1 MSIKIDNLTY
11 LINNK
16 TIIND
21 ITFDI
26 NKGEILTIIGP
37 NGAGKSTIIKLI
49 SGDIIATTGQIKYNN
64 EDLSKINIKRRAS
77 IRSVMSASKD
87 VIFNYKVRDII
98 EMAWIQPFKK
108 ENFDFI
114 SSLKKISIECNIESL
129 IDRNYLSLS
138 SGEKKR
144 VHLARALIQLYGNIE
159 KSKFLIL
166 DEPTENLDL
175 FHEKEIMNLITNK
188 KNEGYGII
196 IVLHNI
202 NLAYQFSDRIL
213 LLKNGKTIECN
224 RTKKVMTNTNLVNIY
239 QVPIFVQ
246 EDSIN
251 IKYNNT

>member
-16 TIIND
+16 KIIND

-26 NKGEILTIIGP
+26 NQGEILTIIGP

-87 VIFNYKVRDII
+87 VVFNYKVRDII

-114 SSLKKISIECNIESL
+114 SSLKK
-129 IDRNYLSLS
+129 YL
-138 SGEKKR
+138 
-144 VHLARALIQLYGNIE
+144 
-159 KSKFLIL
+159 
-166 DEPTENLDL
+166 
-175 FHEKEIMNLITNK
+175 
-188 KNEGYGII
+188 
-196 IVLHNI
+196 
-202 NLAYQFSDRIL
+202 
-213 LLKNGKTIECN
+213 
-224 RTKKVMTNTNLVNIY
+224 
-239 QVPIFVQ
+239 
-246 EDSIN
+246 
-251 IKYNNT
+251 